1 MKFAL
6 AAWHHRGI
14 GVDVIFCD
22 ESIGA
27 ELAML
32 SAYTDR
38 HCKLLSRRTSILKIP
53 VHMRR
58 PFTFQAL
65 PPWKLPLQLRQ

>member
-1 MKFAL
+1 
-6 AAWHHRGI
+6 
-14 GVDVIFCD
+14 
-22 ESIGA
+22 
-27 ELAML
+27 LAML